1 MESAKVEAVARK
13 YLDSLYR
20 IAVNYCKNRD
30 DAEDAVQNAFLKL
43 IKTETEFNND
53 EHIFRWLIKVTVNEC
68 KGVWRILRNHR
79 TISIEDLT
87 AGEEEEAAP
96 MDNSSEEIISAH
108 ELWDAITGLPSKY
121 SVVLHL
127 YYYEGY
133 SVNEIAEILD
143 ITPTNVQT
151 RLMRGRDKL
160 KAILPEGDY

>member
-1 MESAKVEAVARK
+1 MDSAKVEAIARK

-20 IAVNYCKNRD
+20 IAVNYCKNTE
-30 DAEDAVQNAFLKL
+30 DAGDAVQNAFLKL
-43 IKTETEFNND
+43 MKTDTGFNDD
-53 EHIFRWLIKVTVNEC
+53 EHVFRWMIKVTVNEC
-68 KGVWRILRNHR
+68 KSAWRMFGSHQ

-87 AGEEEEAAP
+87 EKEESEAGPA
-96 MDNSSEEIISAH
+96 DSSTEDTIRAH

-121 SVVLHL
+121 SVILHL

-133 SVNEIAEILD
+133 SVNEIAKILS

-160 KAILPEGDY
+160 KSILPEGDY